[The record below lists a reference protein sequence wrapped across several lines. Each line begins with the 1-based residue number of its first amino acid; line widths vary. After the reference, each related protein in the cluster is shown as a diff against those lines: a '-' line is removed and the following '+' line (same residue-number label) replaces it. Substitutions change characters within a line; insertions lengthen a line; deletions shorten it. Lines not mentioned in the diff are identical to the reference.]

1 MTTKT
6 KHLIRGILSTFL
18 ALFFLY
24 YAFRGVNYQELLTA
38 LKGANYG
45 WVILLIPIV
54 LMSHWVRAVRWK
66 YLMEPIKPNCS
77 IRNLFA
83 AVMIGYA
90 VNNVVTR
97 VGELVRPYLLG
108 NLEHVSRTATLA
120 TVVVERILDL
130 LSFYI
135 TVCFVLF
142 LYPTALDPFFDEP
155 TAMRPILLLSSL
167 GGIVFFLILFFQV
180 ENIFR
185 FIAKVQT
192 IVPEK
197 YSQRIQLLF
206 ESFYR
211 GFEIVKVKKRL
222 GIILFLSLTI
232 QALYAL
238 GMYEPFFVFT
248 SMVKPS
254 LDFGA
259 SVVLLVVSS
268 IAWILP
274 APGALGTYH
283 SFITVALVKLY
294 NVDWTTALSYTII
307 THEIGYIIVMVVGAY
322 YYIHDHINVKAITQ
336 STTENEQE

>member
-1 MTTKT
+1 MARRT
-6 KHLIRGILSTFL
+6 KHLYRAVLSFLL
-18 ALFFLY
+18 ALLFLY
-24 YAFRGVNYQELLTA
+24 FAFREVNFNELLGA
-38 LKGANYG
+38 LKGANYF
-45 WVILLIPIV
+45 WVVLLIPIV
-54 LMSHWVRAVRWK
+54 VLSHWVRALRWK

-77 IRNLFA
+77 LRNLFA

-90 VNNVVTR
+90 VNNVLTR

-108 NLEHVSRTATLA
+108 NSENVSRSATLA

-130 LSFYI
+130 MSFYI
-135 TVCFVLF
+135 TACVVLF
-142 LYPTALDPFFDEP
+142 LYPTALDPFFDDP
-155 TAMRPILLLSSL
+155 GRVRPLLLL
-167 GGIVFFLILFFQV
+167 GSILGIVLFLVLFFKV
-180 ENIFR
+180 EEVFR
-185 FIAKVQT
+185 FFAKAQSFL
-192 IVPEK
+192 PAK
-197 YSQRIQLLF
+197 YGKRIDALL

-211 GFEIVKVKKRL
+211 GFEIVKIKKRF
-222 GIILFLSLTI
+222 GIILLLSLTI
-232 QALYAL
+232 QGLYAL
-238 GMYEPFFVFT
+238 SMYEPFFAFS

-307 THEIGYIIVMVVGAY
+307 THELGYIIVMVIAAY
-322 YYIHDHINVKAITQ
+322 YYIRDHVSVQEITG
-336 STTENEQE
+336 STNGTDS